1 MDETALLAL
10 LYGTVDRVVLAALAY
25 TCEAES
31 LAVTVG
37 MPVSYA
43 SRLPDSA
50 KTSRLWM
57 EMTPPVLL
65 RVWSVMYC

>member
-10 LYGTVDRVVLAALAY
+10 LHGTVDRVVLAALAY
-25 TCEAES
+25 TYEAES

-50 KTSRLWM
+50 KTSRL
-57 EMTPPVLL
+57 
-65 RVWSVMYC
+65 